1 MSLEA
6 YMNSKIVYAIWV
18 ELRWSISNV
27 EQSQNCWTHVVTI
40 VLNSVIYI
48 QRFWELFYVGDAP
61 K

>member
-1 MSLEA
+1 
-6 YMNSKIVYAIWV
+6 MNSKIVYAIWV